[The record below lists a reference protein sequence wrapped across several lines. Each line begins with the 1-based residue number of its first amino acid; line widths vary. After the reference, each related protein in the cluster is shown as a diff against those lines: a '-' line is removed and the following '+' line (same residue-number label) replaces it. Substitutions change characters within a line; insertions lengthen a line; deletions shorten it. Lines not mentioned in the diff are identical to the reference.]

1 MAALLLALIAS
12 AELAI
17 GRHIIGVGLL
27 GALAINLFAIN
38 TFYVFALP
46 LWFAAA
52 LPPSSFLHSHR
63 PH

>member
-17 GRHIIGVGLL
+17 GRHIIGVALGPL

-38 TFYVFALP
+38 MFYVFALP
-46 LWFAAA
+46 L
-52 LPPSSFLHSHR
+52 
-63 PH
+63 

>member
-17 GRHIIGVGLL
+17 GRHIIGVALGLL

-38 TFYVFALP
+38 MFYVFALP
-46 LWFAAA
+46 LWLAAA
-52 LPPSSFLHSHR
+52 LPPS
-63 PH
+63 

>member
-17 GRHIIGVGLL
+17 GRHIIGVALGLL

-38 TFYVFALP
+38 MFYVFALP
-46 LWFAAA
+46 L
-52 LPPSSFLHSHR
+52 
-63 PH
+63 